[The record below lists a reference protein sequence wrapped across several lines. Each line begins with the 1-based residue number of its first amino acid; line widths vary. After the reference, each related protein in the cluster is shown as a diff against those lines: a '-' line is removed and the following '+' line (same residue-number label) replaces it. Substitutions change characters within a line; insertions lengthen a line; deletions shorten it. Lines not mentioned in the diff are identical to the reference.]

1 MAEPAYIFGRVESPG
16 GIQPPPT
23 RLPFVQGIIPLLLA
37 LVGGYQL
44 LGLRTTTLE
53 PVSLQGALLV
63 GTLVCGVWGA
73 VRMRRSL
80 RLRAFAKAH
89 RAEPWLWDHPWTQET
104 VAPQLA
110 TGPLLRP
117 LLGGLAIV
125 GLLGAFGHLAPEVLG
140 PDTPQK
146 QRLGG
151 GFMMLALTTLGL
163 YVTWRFLLR
172 AFYRRWKARRVFG
185 RYHRRALLHLATAGR
200 GGLLGAR
207 GLGRHRAGRDLG
219 SEFPPPGVRHGRHP
233 PLTRTPSMLT
243 PLLLLLTAAPP
254 DAATLRA
261 QAQKAYDAKQF
272 AKACPLFE
280 KLTQLSP
287 QDGAAWADLSLCLF
301 RAKKKPAALDAA
313 RHAVRWGDEKTRKST
328 YFNLDKF
335 GGEDGVFTRD
345 GDDAPCKKAHLPAC
359 AETAWLCA
367 DPYSDLYRTSGETS
381 GGSYSAVFLC
391 SEPQSSEGGGCTTID
406 LGGSQDTFAGT
417 SDDSPGI
424 YSFKGC
430 TVVAVDPCERR
441 LGLACTEGEGVLAGP
456 EGRTATRKRAWVEER
471 GYEPLPKPKSPDAE
485 P

>member
-1 MAEPAYIFGRVESPG
+1 
-16 GIQPPPT
+16 
-23 RLPFVQGIIPLLLA
+23 
-37 LVGGYQL
+37 
-44 LGLRTTTLE
+44 
-53 PVSLQGALLV
+53 
-63 GTLVCGVWGA
+63 
-73 VRMRRSL
+73 
-80 RLRAFAKAH
+80 
-89 RAEPWLWDHPWTQET
+89 
-104 VAPQLA
+104 
-110 TGPLLRP
+110 
-117 LLGGLAIV
+117 
-125 GLLGAFGHLAPEVLG
+125 
-140 PDTPQK
+140 
-146 QRLGG
+146 
-151 GFMMLALTTLGL
+151 
-163 YVTWRFLLR
+163 
-172 AFYRRWKARRVFG
+172 
-185 RYHRRALLHLATAGR
+185 
-200 GGLLGAR
+200 
-207 GLGRHRAGRDLG
+207 
-219 SEFPPPGVRHGRHP
+219 
-233 PLTRTPSMLT
+233 MLT

-254 DAATLRA
+254 DAAALRA

-301 RAKKKPAALDAA
+301 RAKKKSAALDAA
-313 RHAVRWGDEKTRKST
+313 RHAVRWGDERTRKST

-456 EGRTATRKRAWVEER
+456 DGRTATRKRAWVEER
-471 GYEPLPKPKSPDAE
+471 GYEPLPKPASPDE
-485 P
+485 GP